1 MRHMFAALAVAF
13 MACAPAQAQTLKD
26 FLDQA
31 RKRWDAPT
39 EPFRIIGNV
48 YYVGTQGLA
57 AYLVTGPAGHMLIDT
72 VMPGNG
78 ARIAE
83 SIAKLGFK
91 LYDVKVLVNTHAHLD
106 HAGNF
111 AELKQA
117 TGAQMIAGAKDRE
130 LLESGAYPGRAD
142 VVELQFP
149 AVKVD
154 RTIVDGDV
162 VELGFNRLVAHAT
175 PGHSPGCTTW
185 TLEVADKGADHNVIF
200 FCSGTVALNRL
211 VGAGVTYPGIVDDYR
226 RTLATAGKVKGDVFL
241 APHPEM
247 FDMEAKRAAM
257 KPDAPNP
264 FVRPGEFQA
273 YVAKLKAAFDAD
285 LAKQEAAGRR

>member
-1 MRHMFAALAVAF
+1 MKRLVAAFAAVFL
-13 MACAPAQAQTLKD
+13 CSAPVHAQTLKD

-39 EPFRIIGNV
+39 EPFRVIGNV
-48 YYVGTQGLA
+48 YYVGTRGLA
-57 AYLVTGPAGHMLIDT
+57 AYLVVGPAGHMLIDT
-72 VMPGNG
+72 VMPGAG

-83 SIAKLGFK
+83 SITKLGFK
-91 LYDVKVLVNTHAHLD
+91 LYDVKYLVNTHAHLD

-117 TGAQMIAGAKDRE
+117 SGAQMIAGARDKA
-130 LLESGAYPGRAD
+130 LLESGVYPGRAD

-154 RTIVDGDV
+154 RTVVDGDV
-162 VELGFNRLVAHAT
+162 VQLGFNSLVAHST

-185 TLEVADKGADHNVIF
+185 TLEVSEKGVDHNVIF

-211 VGAGVTYPGIVDDYR
+211 VGAEVTYPGIVEDYR
-226 RTLATAGKVKGDVFL
+226 RTLETAGSIKGDVFL

-247 FDMEAKRAAM
+247 FDMDAKRAAM

-273 YVAKLKAAFDAD
+273 YVAKLKSAFDAD
-285 LAKQEAAGRR
+285 FARQQTGKR

>member
-1 MRHMFAALAVAF
+1 MRRIFMALAATMF
-13 MACAPAQAQTLKD
+13 SFAPVQAQTLKD

-57 AYLVTGPAGHMLIDT
+57 SYLVVGLAGHMLIDP

-83 SIAKLGFK
+83 NIVKLGFM
-91 LYDVKVLVNTHAHLD
+91 LYVVKYLINTHAHLD
-106 HAGNF
+106 HIGNF

-117 TGAQMIAGAKDRE
+117 TGAQMIAGAKDRA

-154 RTIVDGDV
+154 RTVVDGDV
-162 VELGFNRLVAHAT
+162 VELGFNRLVAHST

-185 TLEVADKGADHNVIF
+185 TLDVSDGGAEHNVIF

-211 VGAGVTYPGIVDDYR
+211 VGADATYPGIADDYR
-226 RTLATAGKVKGDVFL
+226 RTLARAGSIKGDVFL

-257 KPDAPNP
+257 KPGAPNP
-264 FVRPGEFQA
+264 FVKPGEFQA
-273 YVAKLKAAFDAD
+273 YIAKLKSAFDAD
-285 LAKQEAAGRR
+285 LAKQQAAGKR